1 MTAVAIRRLLADRL
15 SAQSPDPLQTVLEEI
30 CGDAGFGPG
39 TEARSQIAIYLE
51 GLYANGYVTAEG
63 LRQAFIAHVA
73 RGISSLELRVE
84 P

>member
-1 MTAVAIRRLLADRL
+1 MTAVAIRRFLADRL

-51 GLYANGYVTAEG
+51 GLYANGYFTVEG

-73 RGISSLELRVE
+73 RGISSFEAQG
-84 P
+84 